1 MFTPLLLLAALTAP
15 VQASDAETSIT
26 TRPFRLAW
34 PAADLRVERKRS
46 DTFSVFGQVTAGRYN
61 PLLVRLFGS
70 ALAAGG
76 VRLEMNT
83 YGGGAGANY
92 YLQGFDQGW
101 YGGGSLGYSV
111 QTYAIDMDGDAI
123 EGRLQT
129 VLIAP
134 HAGYKYIGD
143 NGFTFAWEL
152 GAGYA
157 TVFGNT
163 VTAGRSTVKA
173 PADSGVQLTSG
184 LFFGWSF

>member
-1 MFTPLLLLAALTAP
+1 MDGMTCPHC
-15 VQASDAETSIT
+15 VAS
-26 TRPFRLAW
+26 
-34 PAADLRVERKRS
+34 
-46 DTFSVFGQVTAGRYN
+46 VTAGLTAIGGLDTVAIDLN
-61 PLLVRLFGS
+61 
-70 ALAAGG
+70 AGG
-76 VRLEMNT
+76 ASRVTIHSRS
-83 YGGGAGANY
+83 
-92 YLQGFDQGW
+92 D
-101 YGGGSLGYSV
+101 
-111 QTYAIDMDGDAI
+111 IDGDAI